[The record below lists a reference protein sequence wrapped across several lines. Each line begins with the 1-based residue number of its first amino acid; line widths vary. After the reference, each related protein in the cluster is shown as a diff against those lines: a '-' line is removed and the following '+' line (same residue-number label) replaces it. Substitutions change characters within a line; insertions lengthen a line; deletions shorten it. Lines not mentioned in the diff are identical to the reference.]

1 MLNLVNSLKN
11 KLLYRVLLILP
22 LIAALFAFCSNNE
35 IHNDYNPIL
44 SPDTVFNRM
53 SMEQKIMQLY
63 IYEDD
68 NPEAPFDKT
77 VPQGISLSTNSFH
90 QLRQRIAQ
98 LSDDHHHHSDQP
110 KPIVITEINKPFND
124 LPVYMNHIA
133 VLTTRDT
140 ALFRIWAEQTSD
152 SLAKAGVTAVKGFF
166 ADFSSINARTTD
178 KELFAKTAQ
187 ARTAIEAFWQNGITV
202 VIQSS
207 TDQITDRARR
217 TFVKKSIDS
226 LTTLGK
232 RLKSQFNTEY
242 PDNALTFKHIDR
254 TDEIISTIA
263 SNADIITGSFDPHL
277 FLKTVEQVLKKNK
290 RLRKIIDL
298 KAYKIVKLKYWIDE
312 NHPQRPERNLQ
323 TRLAVWKAITGS
335 NTCIYNTFG
344 FLPVKDVTKLKIV
357 QIGGTYLKGFVSEKY
372 NYCDANMQY
381 VDNNFEA
388 VQKALKKTYNKDLV
402 ILINDKLSDIKV
414 ITQINNATRNN
425 HSCVI
430 NFGNTDNLDKIKSSS
445 LLQVYG
451 NGFASGKFA
460 AQALFGSLEV
470 NGRAPVQLAHDI
482 KAGTGKKI
490 EVCRLQTLPLNIAGF
505 NPSYCDTIDSIINMA
520 ISKNCF
526 PGCQVF
532 AAYKGKILINKGYGH
547 YTYDT
552 TSQAVTTNTMYDI
565 ASLTKITAA
574 TIIMMHLSGKKML
587 DLDKN
592 MGEYF
597 RDTTID
603 WTHLPADT
611 IINPNDNTDT
621 TFLRDIPERTI
632 FGVPVRL
639 LLEHKSGIYPYLPFT
654 KILYYRSTKR
664 RMLKDAGVKVERIS
678 ADDLKQ
684 QAFDEFFTEKYTKRV
699 AETKICENLW
709 LKNVW
714 RDSVDIFTRR
724 LSVEEKK
731 EYKYSD
737 INMILL
743 QKMAEEMLGTNAD
756 DFLQKNFYKP
766 LGMYRTHYNPTRY
779 YDKSL
784 FAPTAPNLWTGEILQ
799 GDVHD
804 PSAEIL
810 GGVSGNAGIF
820 STAKDLGVL
829 FQMVLNKGT
838 YGRTKY
844 LEPDAIKQYTT
855 KQPKTGRALG
865 FDMYPSAYCADSA
878 SVKTFGHT
886 GFTGTCA
893 WVDPEN
899 EIVIVFLSNR
909 VYPDEK
915 NQNLNKYRIRKLINQ
930 AVYNGI
936 ANANK

>member
-11 KLLYRVLLILP
+11 SFLSRILLILP
-22 LIAALFAFCSNNE
+22 LIAAMFAFCSNNK
-35 IHNDYNPIL
+35 INDYNPIL

-68 NPEAPFDKT
+68 NPSLTFEKT
-77 VPQGISLSTNSFH
+77 VPQGISLTTNSYH
-90 QLRQRIAQ
+90 ELCQRIAQ
-98 LSDDHHHHSDQP
+98 LTYHHHHDLP
-110 KPIVITEINKPFND
+110 KPIAITEINKPYID
-124 LPVYMNHIA
+124 VPVYMNHIA

-140 ALFRIWAEQTSD
+140 TLFRIWAEQTAD

-166 ADFSSINARTTD
+166 ADFTSINARTTD
-178 KELFAKTAQ
+178 KELFAQTAQ
-187 ARTAIEAFWQNGITV
+187 ARIAIEAFWQNGITV
-202 VIQSS
+202 MIQSS
-207 TDQITDRARR
+207 TDKISDIARR
-217 TFVKKSIDS
+217 TLIRKSIDS
-226 LTTLGK
+226 LATLGK
-232 RLKSQFNTEY
+232 RLNKQYNTDY
-242 PDNALTFKHIDR
+242 PDNALKSAHINR
-254 TDEIISTIA
+254 TDDILKTLA
-263 SNADIITGSFDPHL
+263 SDADIITGSLDPHIY
-277 FLKTVEQVLKKNK
+277 LKTMEQLLKKNK
-290 RLRKIIDL
+290 RIRRIIDL
-298 KAYKIVKLKYWIDE
+298 KAYKIVKLKYWIAE

-323 TRLAVWKAITGS
+323 TRLAVWKTITGS
-335 NTCIYNTFG
+335 STCIYNSFG

-381 VDNNFEA
+381 VENNYES
-388 VQKALKKTYNKDLV
+388 VQKALKKTYGKDLI
-402 ILINDKLSDIKV
+402 ILINDKLTDIKV
-414 ITQINNATRNN
+414 ITQINNASRNN
-425 HSCVI
+425 HSCVV
-430 NFGNTDNLDKIKSSS
+430 NFGNTDNLNKIKSSS
-445 LLQVYG
+445 LLQIYG
-451 NGFASGKFA
+451 NGFASGKYA
-460 AQALFGSLEV
+460 AQAIFGSIEV
-470 NGRAPVQLAHDI
+470 NGRTPVQLAHDI
-482 KAGTGKKI
+482 KAGTGKRL
-490 EVCRLQTLPLNIAGF
+490 EVCRLQTLPLQLAGF
-505 NPSYCDTIDSIINMA
+505 NKSYLDTIDSIVNLA

-532 AAYKGKILINKGYGH
+532 AAYKGKILVNKGYGR

-587 DLDKN
+587 NLDKN
-592 MGEYF
+592 IGEYF
-597 RDTTID
+597 NDTTID
-603 WTHLPADT
+603 WTNLPADT

-664 RMLKDAGVKVERIS
+664 RMLKDDGVKVERMN
-678 ADDLKQ
+678 AEDLKQ
-684 QAFDEFFTEKYTKRV
+684 QAFDEFFSEKYIKKV
-699 AETKICENLW
+699 AETKICYNLY
-709 LKNVW
+709 LKNKW
-714 RDSVDIFTRR
+714 RDSVMINTRR
-724 LSVEEKK
+724 LAVDAKQ

-737 INMILL
+737 VNMILL
-743 QKMAEEMLGTNAD
+743 QQMAEDMLGTNAD
-756 DFLQKNFYKP
+756 DFLQKNFYQP

-779 YDKSL
+779 YDKSQ
-784 FAPTAPNLWTGEILQ
+784 FAPTAPNLWTNEILQ

-829 FQMVLNKGT
+829 FQMVLNQGT

-844 LEPDAIKQYTT
+844 LEPNAIKQYTT
-855 KQPKTGRALG
+855 KQPQTGRALG

-915 NQNLNKYRIRKLINQ
+915 NQNINKYRIRKLINQ

-936 ANANK
+936 ANAEK

>member
-1 MLNLVNSLKN
+1 MLHIVKLLKN
-11 KLLYRVLLILP
+11 KFLCCLIVLMP
-22 LIAALFAFCSNNE
+22 LSVATFAFCAE
-35 IHNDYNPIL
+35 KKAPAELNPIL
-44 SPDTVFNRM
+44 SPDTVFNHM
-53 SMEQKIMQLY
+53 SLDEKILQLY
-63 IYEDD
+63 VYDPD
-68 NPEAPFDKT
+68 GKTLKFGKDK
-77 VPQGISLSTNSFH
+77 PQGLIFNTNLFH
-90 QLRQRIAQ
+90 NLRQVA
-98 LSDDHHHHSDQP
+98 HSITDTTIV
-110 KPIVITEINKPFND
+110 KPIIVTDISQPFAD
-124 LPVYMNHIA
+124 LPVYLNHYA
-133 VLTTRDT
+133 VATTRDT
-140 ALFRIWAEQTSD
+140 MLFRIWAEQMSD
-152 SLAKAGVTAVKGFF
+152 SLAKAGVTVVTGSF

-178 KELFAKTAQ
+178 KELFEMTAK
-187 ARTAIEAFWQNGITV
+187 ARTVINTLWQNGITV
-202 VIQSS
+202 IIKSDLS
-207 TDQITDRARR
+207 NIYDKKRR
-217 TFVKKSIDS
+217 EFVQKSIDS
-226 LTTLGK
+226 LNTLGK
-232 RLKSQFNTEY
+232 RLNQYYNTDY
-242 PDNALTFKHIDR
+242 PPNALTYKKLSRIEDLAKILA
-254 TDEIISTIA
+254 TDV
-263 SNADIITGSFDPHL
+263 DILTGTAEPEV
-277 FLKTVEQVLKKNK
+277 FLKAVHAAIKKNKKLRKTVE
-290 RLRKIIDL
+290 L
-298 KAYKIVKLKYWIDE
+298 KAYKVIKLKYWIAE
-312 NHPQRPERNLQ
+312 NHDPRPERDFS
-323 TRLAVWKAITGS
+323 RRYAVWKSITGS
-335 NTCIYNTFG
+335 TTCIYNTFS
-344 FLPVKDVTKLKIV
+344 FLPVKDITNLKII

-372 NYCDANMQY
+372 NFCNANMQY
-381 VDNNFEA
+381 VGNDYES
-388 VQKALKKTYNKDLV
+388 VQKALKKTYGKNL
-402 ILINDKLSDIKV
+402 ILLINDKLTDIKV

-425 HSCVI
+425 HSCVV
-430 NFGNTDNLDKIKSSS
+430 NFDNIDNLSKIKSSS
-445 LLQVYG
+445 LIHVYG
-451 NGFASGKFA
+451 NGYASGRYA
-460 AQALFGSLEV
+460 AQAVFGSIEV

-482 KAGTGKKI
+482 KAGAGKRI
-490 EVCRLQTLPLNIAGF
+490 EACRLQTLPLKIAGF
-505 NPSYCDTIDSIINMA
+505 NPTYCDTIDSIVNLA

-532 AAYKGKILINKGYGH
+532 AAYKGKILINKAYGH

-552 TSQAVTTNTMYDI
+552 TSQAVTTNTMFDI

-574 TIIMMHLSGKKML
+574 TIIMMHLSGKKMI

-592 MGEYF
+592 IGEYF
-597 RDTTID
+597 NDTTID
-603 WTHLPADT
+603 WTNLPADT

-664 RMLKDAGVKVERIS
+664 RMLKDEGVKVERIS
-678 ADDLKQ
+678 AEDLKQ
-684 QAFDEFFTEKYTKRV
+684 QAFDEFFTDKYTKRV

-714 RDSVDIFTRR
+714 RDSVNIFTRR

-743 QKMAEEMLGTNAD
+743 QQMAEDMLGTNAD
-756 DFLQKNFYKP
+756 DFLQKNFYQP

-779 YDKSL
+779 YDKSQ
-784 FAPTAPNLWTGEILQ
+784 FAPTAPNLWTNEILQ

-829 FQMVLNKGT
+829 FQMILNKGT

-844 LEPDAIKQYTT
+844 LEPDAIKQYST

-915 NQNLNKYRIRKLINQ
+915 NQNINKYRIRKLINQ

-936 ANANK
+936 ANAEK